1 MSEHAEKLTPRKR
14 KAISELVSGA
24 NIDTTSSA
32 VGVTPRTLNRWLKE
46 DTFKAELRRA
56 ELRVMD
62 AVGLRLVNLA
72 GAAVDALET
81 VLNEPSVRGASVKR
95 LTAKD
100 ILELLLKWRS
110 EIILEE
116 RIVNLERQV
125 FYGKK

>member
-1 MSEHAEKLTPRKR
+1 MSEIRQNLTPRKR

-72 GAAVDALET
+72 GVAVDALET
-81 VLNEPSVRGASVKR
+81 VLENPSCKGASVKR

-125 FYGKK
+125 FHGKK

>member
-1 MSEHAEKLTPRKR
+1 MSENAEKLTPRKR

-46 DTFKAELRRA
+46 EPFIRGLRQEELKI
-56 ELRVMD
+56 MD

-100 ILELLLKWRS
+100 ILELLLKWR
-110 EIILEE
+110 ETLTFDERLTRLEE
-116 RIVNLERQV
+116 KALLN
-125 FYGKK
+125 GK

>member
-1 MSEHAEKLTPRKR
+1 MAGNRRNFTYKQRS
-14 KAISELVSGA
+14 AIEGLLEGKTV
-24 NIDTTSSA
+24 SA
-32 VGVTPRTLNRWLKE
+32 VADSVGVSERTLYRWLAE
-46 DTFKAELRRA
+46 ERFTSELRRA
-56 ELRVMD
+56 ELRVLD

-125 FYGKK
+125 FHGKK